1 MLNKFGIGSKIIVSI
16 SLMLALCMG
25 LMSAILISLSMKTSA
40 EDAEKLLVNTSKR
53 AGNALE
59 GYINE
64 IFVALNYSQRVL
76 DTYLR
81 SNMLNESNMQETLA
95 TLLDSNQ
102 WMKYAYIYIKDAS
115 KIKGL
120 GKQYLLQDGGALIYG
135 IDNEPNRKGGIEILP
150 NDLTIL
156 SDSGVQEALKKAKVS
171 VGDPT
176 LGATQ
181 QQDSM
186 RVTLNYPIF
195 SQDGA
200 VEGVVGVTLHTK
212 LVAEDMFSER
222 RKVFPDAYRVLL
234 TNDSALIVHP
244 NEGFLGRTLR
254 DINKENIT
262 IKPLLDALEKG
273 TSGIYEFI
281 NLYGKD
287 SMAGLAS
294 FEVGR
299 GLSGK
304 HWGTII
310 IAPKDSVYQ
319 SVYTLV
325 KIIAISVILCVIVVS
340 LFTFVYVRT
349 TIARR
354 IYKIS
359 HTLFEFFNYLN
370 HKRQTPPEPLRI
382 IAQDELGQMGLAINE
397 NIQQTKIGL
406 EQDAKAVE
414 QSV

>member
-1 MLNKFGIGSKIIVSI
+1 MMLNKFGIGSKIIVSI

-359 HTLFEFFNYLN
+359 HTL
-370 HKRQTPPEPLRI
+370 
-382 IAQDELGQMGLAINE
+382 
-397 NIQQTKIGL
+397 
-406 EQDAKAVE
+406 
-414 QSV
+414 